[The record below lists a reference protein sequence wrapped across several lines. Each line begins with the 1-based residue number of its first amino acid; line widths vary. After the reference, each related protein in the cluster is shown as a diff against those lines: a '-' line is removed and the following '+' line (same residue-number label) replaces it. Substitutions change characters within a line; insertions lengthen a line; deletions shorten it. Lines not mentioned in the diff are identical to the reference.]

1 VKRLTLLLSSML
13 VVFVVSA
20 QSGSAALQGQLP
32 PCPSAAFTI
41 VDVSNQGGSPIMT
54 LDVGTAGF
62 VESRGNDG
70 SSGGASP
77 QGAGRISF
85 QVGTAETKN
94 KLQQGQSVT
103 VTYTVTLTG
112 QDPSGARCT
121 RADGTQ
127 GFGNTETRMTTVT
140 LQPNSAPAGTGQPAG
155 SGTGPPAGSGKLAVR
170 YAGVNVLFPGRPTLI
185 SVIPVCVF
193 EGQNSGPADCVNAAT
208 ATITVSAA
216 TKRKLKLRTA
226 ILARGDEVV
235 PCGQAECLRLKASKA
250 VRERLK
256 KAKRVAVTFR
266 LQITSPVKETLTK
279 KLTMEITRTDDAE
292 RLLLRSSGDTFV
304 FSGGRG

>member
-1 VKRLTLLLSSML
+1 MKRLTLLLSSML

-70 SSGGASP
+70 SSGGASS

-155 SGTGPPAGSGKLAVR
+155 SGKLAVR
-170 YAGVNVLFPGRPTLI
+170 YAGVNVLYPRRSTLI
-185 SVIPVCVF
+185 TVIPVCVF